1 MVESL
6 SQFSHLLSQQQW
18 AMALGATLGGLA
30 CFCFMAWRTG
40 VWKRRYHDLSV
51 KHAGLEERFLLEQE
65 HGKQQIALLERAGSD
80 LRHEFKSLAQEIF
93 EEKTANFSSQSGEK
107 MESLLLPL
115 REQLRSFRGRI
126 ETIFLEETREQSSLK
141 QEILHLRELNQQIS
155 DEAVNLT
162 RAITGSQKLQGTWGE
177 LLLQK
182 ILEQSGL
189 REGVEFHTQTG
200 MRDQENK
207 LFKPDVIVHLP
218 DQKDLVIDA
227 KVSLVAWSRFTK
239 AEADA
244 ERSRAMEEHIQSLR
258 THIKSLSR
266 KDYSALKGLRTLD
279 FVLMFVPIDAAFM
292 AAIQAREELIGEMFS
307 RKVVVVT
314 PTTLLATLRT
324 IDHFWQTEKQNANA
338 LEIADRASA
347 LYDKLRG
354 FLEDMER
361 LGKQIDSCR
370 DTYDKALNKLSQGR
384 GNLIS
389 QAGKFPKLGV
399 KVKGDLPKTIVTDKE
414 TETT

>member
-1 MVESL
+1 
-6 SQFSHLLSQQQW
+6 
-18 AMALGATLGGLA
+18 
-30 CFCFMAWRTG
+30 
-40 VWKRRYHDLSV
+40 
-51 KHAGLEERFLLEQE
+51 
-65 HGKQQIALLERAGSD
+65 
-80 LRHEFKSLAQEIF
+80 
-93 EEKTANFSSQSGEK
+93 
-107 MESLLLPL
+107 MEGLLLPL

-162 RAITGSQKLQGTWGE
+162 RAITGSQKLQGAWGE
-177 LLLQK
+177 LILEK

-200 MRDQENK
+200 MRDQDNK

-218 DQKDLVIDA
+218 DQKDIVIDA
-227 KVSLVAWSRFTK
+227 KVSLVAWSRFTT
-239 AEADA
+239 AEDDV
-244 ERSRAMEEHIQSLR
+244 ERSTAMDEHIHSMR
-258 THIKSLSR
+258 THIKLLSS
-266 KDYSALKGLRTLD
+266 KDYSGLKGLRTLD

-292 AAIQAREELIGEMFS
+292 TAVQAREELIGEMFS

-324 IDHFWQTEKQNANA
+324 IEHFWQIEKQNANA

-361 LGKQIDSCR
+361 LGKQIDTCR
-370 DTYDKALNKLSQGR
+370 DSYDKAMNKLSQGR

-389 QAGKFPKLGV
+389 QAGKFPELGV
-399 KVKGDLPKTIVTDKE
+399 KVKGDLPKSQGVAAKHEEI
-414 TETT
+414 